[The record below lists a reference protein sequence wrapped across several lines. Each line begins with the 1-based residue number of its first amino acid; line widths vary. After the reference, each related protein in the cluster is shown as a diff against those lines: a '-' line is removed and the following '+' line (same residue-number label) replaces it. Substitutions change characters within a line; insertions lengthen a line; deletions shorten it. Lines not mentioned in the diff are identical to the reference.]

1 MSAAAVVPGWMGSRI
16 EVRDDLPPDCWCLI
30 SGSTLYVARGRL
42 GMFRPAFPGLCV
54 PVNERLLSPDLD
66 SPRDAAPEGWR

>member
-30 SGSTLYVARGRL
+30 SGSTLYVARGLR
-42 GMFRPAFPGLCV
+42 MMCPPA
-54 PVNERLLSPDLD
+54 NEERLVLDLD